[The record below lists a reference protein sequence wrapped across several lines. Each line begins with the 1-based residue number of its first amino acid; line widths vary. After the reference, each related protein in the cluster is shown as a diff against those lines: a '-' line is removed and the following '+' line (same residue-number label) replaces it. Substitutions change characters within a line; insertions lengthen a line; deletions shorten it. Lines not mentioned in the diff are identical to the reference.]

1 MAIARRPPGGAR
13 VTQFGRLL
21 TAMVTPFDPATG
33 SLDIDQAKCLAA
45 ALFDSGTEALVGA
58 GTTGE
63 SPTLSNR
70 EKLAL
75 LEATVEV
82 AHARGAPVIAGT
94 TTYNTAESVELSRE
108 AARLGVDGILGT
120 VPYYNNPPQEGLFQ
134 HFRAIARGVDLPVIL
149 YNIPARSPRN
159 VEAAT
164 TLRIAREVS
173 NIVGVKEA
181 SANMKQIG
189 EIIRDAPDGF
199 RVWSG
204 NDGDILTI
212 LALGG
217 YGVVSVAAHLV
228 GRQIGDLIGAYE
240 VGDNARAARLH
251 HSVMPL
257 VDALF
262 VTASPIPLKYALS
275 RIGMHV
281 GEPRL
286 PLVPIDAKSQA
297 VMDAALASTTIDLRM
312 AVPA

>member
-1 MAIARRPPGGAR
+1 MAQI
-13 VTQFGRLL
+13 GRLL
-21 TAMVTPFDPATG
+21 TAMVTPFVPG
-33 SLDIDQAKCLAA
+33 SEAVDLDQARRLAT
-45 ALFDSGTEALVGA
+45 ALFDSGTEGLVVC

-63 SPTLSNR
+63 SPTLSNH
-70 EKLAL
+70 EKLTL

-134 HFRAIARGVDLPVIL
+134 HFRAIARAVDLPVIL

-159 VEAAT
+159 MEAAT
-164 TLRIAREVS
+164 TLRLAREVS

-181 SANMKQIG
+181 SANFKQIG
-189 EIIRDAPDGF
+189 EIIRGAPDGF
-199 RVWSG
+199 RIWSG
-204 NDGDILTI
+204 NDADILTI

-228 GRQIGDLIGAYE
+228 GRQIGELIRAYLGGE
-240 VGDNARAARLH
+240 VTRAAEIH
-251 HSVMPL
+251 HSLMPL

-262 VTASPIPLKYALS
+262 VTSSPIPLKYALN
-275 RIGMHV
+275 RVGMQV

-286 PLVPIDAKSQA
+286 PLVPIDPKSQA
-297 VMDAALASTTIDLRM
+297 VMDAALSALEVDLPVP
-312 AVPA
+312 VPA

>member
-1 MAIARRPPGGAR
+1 

-21 TAMVTPFDPATG
+21 TAMVTPFDSTNG
-33 SLDIDQAKCLAA
+33 SLDLDQAKRLAT
-45 ALFDSGTEALVGA
+45 ALLDSGTEGLVVC

-63 SPTLSNR
+63 SPTLSNH
-70 EKLAL
+70 EKLAM

-82 AHARGAPVIAGT
+82 AHARGAPIIAGT

-120 VPYYNNPPQEGLFQ
+120 VPYYNNPPQDGLFQ
-134 HFRAIARGVDLPVIL
+134 HFRAIARAVDLPVIL

-159 VEAAT
+159 MEAST
-164 TLRIAREVS
+164 TLRLAREVP

-181 SANMKQIG
+181 SANFKQLG
-189 EIIRDAPDGF
+189 EIIRGAPEGF

-217 YGVVSVAAHLV
+217 YGVVSVAAHLI
-228 GRQIGDLIGAYE
+228 GRQIESLIRSYTN
-240 VGDNARAARLH
+240 GDNARAAEIHHRL
-251 HSVMPL
+251 MPL

-262 VTASPIPLKYALS
+262 VTSSPIPLKYALN
-275 RIGMHV
+275 RVGMQV
-281 GEPRL
+281 GNPRL
-286 PLVPIDAKSQA
+286 PLVPIDPKSQA
-297 VMDAALASTTIDLRM
+297 VMDAALSASQIDLPV
-312 AVPA
+312 AVAA

>member
-1 MAIARRPPGGAR
+1 

-33 SLDIDQAKCLAA
+33 SLDLDQARLLAT
-45 ALFDSGTEALVGA
+45 ALFDSGTEGLVVC

-108 AARLGVDGILGT
+108 AAQLGVDGILGT

-134 HFRAIARGVDLPVIL
+134 HFRAIASAVDLPVIL
-149 YNIPARSPRN
+149 YNIPSRSPRN
-159 VEAAT
+159 MEAST
-164 TLRIAREVS
+164 TLRLAREVP

-181 SANMKQIG
+181 SANFKQIG

-204 NDGDILTI
+204 NDADILTI
-212 LALGG
+212 MALSG

-228 GRQIGDLIGAYE
+228 GRQIEAMIRALGA
-240 VGDNARAARLH
+240 GDNSRAAQIH
-251 HSVMPL
+251 HSLMPL

-262 VTASPIPLKYALS
+262 VTSSPIPLKYALN
-275 RIGMHV
+275 RVGMRV
-281 GEPRL
+281 GNPRL
-286 PLVPIDAKSQA
+286 PLVPIDPKSQA
-297 VMDAALASTTIDLRM
+297 VMDAALGSVTVDLRVP
-312 AVPA
+312 VPA

>member
-1 MAIARRPPGGAR
+1 M
-13 VTQFGRLL
+13 TQLTPGRLL
-21 TAMVTPFDPATG
+21 TAMVTPFDATSG
-33 SLDIDQAKCLAA
+33 TVDLDQAKRLAE
-45 ALFDSGTEALVGA
+45 ALLDSGTEGLVVC

-63 SPTLSNR
+63 SPTLSNH

-75 LEATVEV
+75 FEATLEV
-82 AHARGAPVIAGT
+82 AHARGATIIAGT

-134 HFRAIARGVDLPVIL
+134 HFRAIARAVDLPVIL

-159 VEAAT
+159 MEAST
-164 TLRIAREVS
+164 TLRLAREVS
-173 NIVGVKEA
+173 NIVGIKEA
-181 SANMKQIG
+181 SANFKQIG
-189 EIIRDAPDGF
+189 EIIRDAPPGF

-228 GRQIGDLIGAYE
+228 GTQIAQLIAAYNAGDT
-240 VGDNARAARLH
+240 ARAAEIHHRL
-251 HSVMPL
+251 MPL

-262 VTASPIPLKYALS
+262 VTSSPIPLKYALNK
-275 RIGMHV
+275 IGMPV
-281 GEPRL
+281 GPTRL

-297 VMDAALASTTIDLRM
+297 IMDAALASTRVDLEVGVL
-312 AVPA
+312 A

>member
-1 MAIARRPPGGAR
+1 MTR
-13 VTQFGRLL
+13 FGRLL
-21 TAMVTPFDPATG
+21 TAMATPFDQATG
-33 SLDIDQAKCLAA
+33 ALDVQQAKRLAT
-45 ALFDSGTEALVGA
+45 ALLDSGTEGLVVS

-63 SPTLSNR
+63 APTLSNR
-70 EKLAL
+70 EKLTL

-94 TTYNTAESVELSRE
+94 TTYNTAESVEMSRE
-108 AARLGVDGILGT
+108 AQHLGVDGILGT

-134 HFRAIARGVDLPVIL
+134 HFKAIASAVDLPMIV
-149 YNIPARSPRN
+149 YNIPSRSPRN
-159 VEAAT
+159 MESST
-164 TLRIAREVS
+164 TLRLAREVP

-181 SANMKQIG
+181 SANFKQIG
-189 EIIRDAPDGF
+189 EIIRGAPDEF

-228 GRQIGDLIGAYE
+228 GQQIASLIQAYASGE
-240 VGDNARAARLH
+240 TARAAEIHHRL
-251 HSVMPL
+251 MPL

-262 VTASPIPLKYALS
+262 VTSSPIPLKYALN
-275 RIGMHV
+275 RVGMRV
-281 GEPRL
+281 GETRL
-286 PLVPIDAKSQA
+286 PLVPIDARSQA
-297 VMDAALASTTIDLRM
+297 VVDAALADIKVDLKV